1 MNDLQRGKEGNQR
14 FILSPEQ
21 QTELANFRKTEAD
34 VKTQLK
40 TMRRQLR
47 ASIDSLENR
56 LKWINIA
63 GMPIA
68 VIVAG
73 LIFTAVK
80 RKRTAAV

>member
-1 MNDLQRGKEGNQR
+1 
-14 FILSPEQ
+14 
-21 QTELANFRKTEAD
+21 
-34 VKTQLK
+34 
-40 TMRRQLR
+40 MRRQLR

-63 GMPIA
+63 GMPLA